1 MKMLLLPGAD
11 GTGVLFEPLLKQIE
25 ASGSDSFNFDSFN
38 LDTINLNYD
47 KHGQLLE
54 QSLSI
59 QAWRIEKRYT
69 NKSVMIIA
77 ESYSGLLAYE
87 LLTRQNLNI
96 IQVVFVASFLSTPNK
111 LASIA
116 STINTEWLE
125 SALKFTPDWIWGRV
139 LFGKWQNDYLRA
151 LFIDAMKQTPNQ
163 LLQQRLNNIATVK
176 TPTMKINVPCLYL
189 QGKQDNLVAA
199 KNITLFSQLFTN
211 FEYQAL
217 EGTHFLLQTNPKEV
231 WQAVSA
237 MFVRN
242 NDNDDDNTGANSG
255 HNLIDNKTCETDVR

>member
-1 MKMLLLPGAD
+1 MKILLLPGAD

-25 ASGSDSFNFDSFN
+25 ASGSDSSNIDI
-38 LDTINLNYD
+38 INLNYD
-47 KHGQLLE
+47 KSGQLLD
-54 QSLSI
+54 QALAI
-59 QAWRIEKRYT
+59 QAQRIENLYA
-69 NKSVMIIA
+69 NQSVTIVA

-87 LLTRQNLNI
+87 LLTRQNMNI
-96 IQVVFVASFLSTPNK
+96 TRVVFVASFLSTPNK
-111 LASIA
+111 IASIA
-116 STINTEWLE
+116 STINTECLE

-139 LFGKWQNDYLRA
+139 LFGKWQNEYLRA
-151 LFIDAMKQTPNQ
+151 LFMDAMNQTPNQ
-163 LLQQRLNNIATVK
+163 LLQQRLNNIAIAK
-176 TPTMKINVPCLYL
+176 LPTALIDVPCLYL

-199 KNITLFSQLFTN
+199 KNIILFSQLFTN